1 MQRETALF
9 GSSGTALSF
18 CFWVQFER
26 IFMGF
31 EIWILFLICFRGFPI
46 VFFNILL
53 WYCRQFTLRQL
64 QWWKNIS
71 KLFLALI
78 LEGFVM
84 LA

>member
-31 EIWILFLICFRGFPI
+31 EIWILF
-46 VFFNILL
+46 
-53 WYCRQFTLRQL
+53 
-64 QWWKNIS
+64 
-71 KLFLALI
+71 
-78 LEGFVM
+78 
-84 LA
+84 

>member
-31 EIWILFLICFRGFPI
+31 EILILFLICFRGFPI
-46 VFFNILL
+46 VFLTFYFGIVGN
-53 WYCRQFTLRQL
+53 LR
-64 QWWKNIS
+64 
-71 KLFLALI
+71 
-78 LEGFVM
+78 
-84 LA
+84 